1 MKRTRLASLLL
12 LLASPALGGTLLPVL
27 HPCPVDAPW
36 TLAGGDHA
44 DHGNHHPAPAQ
55 APEGTLTI
63 VPASIAHPQPR
74 AGRGTR
80 SPARAIGRVSGAAGA
95 GRSRCQPDSGADGGT
110 PPSRNRTT
118 AGLTLR

>member
-44 DHGNHHPAPAQ
+44 DHGNHHPAPAP
-55 APEGTLTI
+55 APEGNSHDCTCIDSCTPG
-63 VPASIAHPQPR
+63 PALVVAPDLRPVLPPAAFQPR
-74 AGRGTR
+74 LGPAGPDASLILAPTAERLP
-80 SPARAIGRVSGAAGA
+80 PATA
-95 GRSRCQPDSGADGGT
+95 
-110 PPSRNRTT
+110 PP
-118 AGLTLR
+118 LV

>member
-1 MKRTRLASLLL
+1 MKWTRLASLLL

-63 VPASIAHPQPR
+63 VPASIAAPPAPR
-74 AGRGTR
+74 WSWHRISGPSCHRPRFSRGWGRPVPM
-80 SPARAIGRVSGAAGA
+80 PA
-95 GRSRCQPDSGADGGT
+95 
-110 PPSRNRTT
+110 
-118 AGLTLR
+118 